1 MPPRMLS
8 PSSMRRTRM
17 RSCSGVN
24 DVFAIALHLLV
35 SSFPVAVF

>member
-1 MPPRMLS
+1 
-8 PSSMRRTRM
+8 MRRTRM

-35 SSFPVAVF
+35 SEVLLRFWANGTPFALY